1 MKIESGSSSYWAQSS
16 KNRTESADVLAA
28 LAPLAGEKRVAEK
41 ASSDSPIGDLDFTN
55 MTRKELF
62 DWMNNQIRSGEMSLD
77 ESSPFLAMSL
87 KVKPSGEPV
96 DMNTDPT
103 KLDFV
108 DMAKR
113 GSTPRNQ
120 EASMPSRIVGELLGT
135 LFNNCKAPCRVSI
148 SLPSAVVW
156 KLCISKPSS
165 KNSLRPLI
173 KV

>member
-16 KNRTESADVLAA
+16 KNRTESTDVLAA
-28 LAPLAGEKRVAEK
+28 LAPITGENRVTEK
-41 ASSDSPIGDLDFTN
+41 GQPDSLDGDLDFSH

-77 ESSPFLAMSL
+77 ESSPFLAMTL

-108 DMAKR
+108 DIAKR
-113 GSTPRNQ
+113 GVDTA
-120 EASMPSRIVGELLGT
+120 ESRGEFAVADRWRTAWNSLQQLQGT
-135 LFNNCKAPCRVSI
+135 LP
-148 SLPSAVVW
+148 SLNFFA
-156 KLCISKPSS
+156 
-165 KNSLRPLI
+165 
-173 KV
+173 